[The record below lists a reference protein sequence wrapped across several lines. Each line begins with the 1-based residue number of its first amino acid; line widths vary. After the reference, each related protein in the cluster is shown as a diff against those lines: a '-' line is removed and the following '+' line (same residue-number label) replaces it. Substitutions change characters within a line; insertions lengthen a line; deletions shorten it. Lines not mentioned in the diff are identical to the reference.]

1 MIEREA
7 RLESE
12 RAKISRVIH
21 NRLAADWY
29 LGIDATTIYL
39 TGDSNITVA
48 DLQIDSPYNTRLSK
62 GLPPTPIGSPGMASL
77 EAAMA
82 PISGQWMYYVL
93 ADSEGRHN
101 FSVSDEEFQR
111 DKAKCQ
117 ERGLC

>member
-1 MIEREA
+1 
-7 RLESE
+7 
-12 RAKISRVIH
+12 
-21 NRLAADWY
+21 
-29 LGIDATTIYL
+29 
-39 TGDSNITVA
+39 
-48 DLQIDSPYNTRLSK
+48 
-62 GLPPTPIGSPGMASL
+62 MASL